1 MGFMVRSGQIRHGG
15 AGCGEVWFGE
25 AWVSWSGLARQG
37 VARLSLEWYG
47 FLGAF
52 RLGSVRSVGVVW
64 GMV

>member
-1 MGFMVRSGQIRHGG
+1 MDFMVRSGQIRHGG

-47 FLGAF
+47 FRDKAGRGA
-52 RLGSVRSVGVVW
+52 VRFSGER
-64 GMV
+64 